1 MHRVHRSLRI
11 VPILALLLTGVTP
24 FALDQSIATAQ
35 DGPALV
41 VDDAATANPELVEVE
56 VADPADFDVSGTTLQ
71 VPPGYSVSV
80 VAAGLGDPRFMDV
93 DTAGNTPRHDILDT
107 CLHPA

>member
-1 MHRVHRSLRI
+1 MSRGMHRVHRSLRI

-56 VADPADFDVSGTTLQ
+56 VADPADFNVSGTTLQ

-80 VAAGLGDPRFMDV
+80 VAASLKKQHFIHV
-93 DTAGNTPRHDILDT
+93 DTE
-107 CLHPA
+107 